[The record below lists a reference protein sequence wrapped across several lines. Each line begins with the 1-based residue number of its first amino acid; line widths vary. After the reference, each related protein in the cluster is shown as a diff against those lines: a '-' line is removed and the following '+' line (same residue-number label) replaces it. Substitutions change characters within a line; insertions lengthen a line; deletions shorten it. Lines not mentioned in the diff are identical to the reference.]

1 MTDEPR
7 PDQHDGA
14 ARPVRPASVP
24 EGASASPGVP
34 PLPPSAF
41 PQAPSQQ
48 PGGAHPAAPGA
59 PYGTQPPA
67 PYGAQPPAPYGTQP
81 PAPYG
86 AQPPAPYGTQPPA
99 PYGGQPPAPYGAA
112 PHGAAQPP
120 RGGPGAPSALGRTFS
135 VLSLVAGVV
144 GLASTL
150 FTFGLTVVF
159 AVVGVVLGHVASRRE
174 PAARGLWLGGLI
186 TGYVGVLA
194 TICLWVGLLAFW
206 VAFGATSAGAF
217 GR

>member
-7 PDQHDGA
+7 PDQHDDP
-14 ARPVRPASVP
+14 ARPVPPSSVP
-24 EGASASPGVP
+24 TGASSTPGVP

-59 PYGTQPPA
+59 PYAT
-67 PYGAQPPAPYGTQP
+67 QPPAPYGTQP

-86 AQPPAPYGTQPPA
+86 S
-99 PYGGQPPAPYGAA
+99 A
-112 PHGAAQPP
+112 PHGAVQPP
-120 RGGPGAPSALGRTFS
+120 WGGPGTPTTPARTLSAL
-135 VLSLVAGVV
+135 SLIAGVV

-150 FTFGLTVVF
+150 LTFGLTVVF
-159 AVVGVVLGHVASRRE
+159 AVAGIVLGHVASRRE
-174 PAARGLWLGGLI
+174 PASRGLWLAGLI

-206 VAFGATSAGAF
+206 VAFAASSAGTF
-217 GR
+217 GP